1 MAKTSLLNGHRGDP
15 QTRRSRIEK
24 DAWGVREI
32 PADAYWGIHTLRAL
46 ENFPM
51 TGLRVSSHPSLVKA
65 LAETTEASVLAEF
78 DLDLVGRQHKDA
90 IVRACQEI
98 AQGELLEQ
106 FVVDVVQDGAGAS
119 SVMNAHEVI
128 ANRALEILG
137 HDRGAY
143 AVFHS
148 QSDVNRRQTTAA
160 AYSMASQIA
169 TIKDGLEL
177 LTEMTYFREQLARRQ
192 AQPAVPLTLREE
204 LCRYSALLDE
214 DERSIRDALI
224 PIHAVDLAG
233 PGSVGG
239 SDGPEYQLA
248 VLAHLRKITGLPLE
262 GEDGLG
268 DGTQGCSALVSFSAV
283 LRRMA
288 VGLSRFCSDLRLL
301 ASGPQ
306 ADWAAINPAIPE
318 AAQQAA
324 FGVIGNDM
332 MIAIAA
338 DEGQRQVS
346 VFKPLVAQSL
356 LTSLTCLTSSCTIL
370 AERCMNGSAAD
381 GAAVADPHRNTS
393 RALAL

>member
-1 MAKTSLLNGHRGDP
+1 MAETSLLNGHRGDP
-15 QTRRSRIEK
+15 HTRRSRIEK
-24 DAWGVREI
+24 DAMGVREI
-32 PADAYWGIHTLRAL
+32 PADAYWGIDTLRAL

-51 TGLRVSSHPSLVKA
+51 TGMRVSSYPSLVKA

-78 DLDLVGRQHKDA
+78 DLDLTGRQHKDA
-90 IVRACQEI
+90 IVQACQEI

-106 FVVDVVQDGAGAS
+106 FVVDVIQDGAGAP
-119 SVMNAHEVI
+119 SVLNAHEVI

-143 AVFHS
+143 SVIHP
-148 QSDVNRRQTTAA
+148 QSDMNRRQTTAA
-160 AYSMASQIA
+160 VYSVASQIA
-169 TIKDGLEL
+169 TVKDGLEL

-204 LCRYSALLDE
+204 FCKYSAMLDE
-214 DERSIRDALI
+214 DQRSIRDALL
-224 PIHAVDLAG
+224 PIHAIDLAG
-233 PGSVGG
+233 TGSVGG
-239 SDGPEYQLA
+239 PNRPEYQLA

-262 GEDGLG
+262 REDSPG
-268 DGTQGCSALVSFSAV
+268 DGTRGCRALVSFSSV

-306 ADWAAINPAIPE
+306 ANWVAINPAIPE

-338 DEGQRQVS
+338 DEGQRQLS
-346 VFKPLVAQSL
+346 IFKPIVSQALLASL
-356 LTSLTCLTSSCTIL
+356 NYLTSSCTIL
-370 AERCMNGSAAD
+370 AERCISGTAAD
-381 GAAVADPHRNTS
+381 GAAVADLHRNTS
-393 RALAL
+393 RAPA

>member
-1 MAKTSLLNGHRGDP
+1 M
-15 QTRRSRIEK
+15 
-24 DAWGVREI
+24 GVREI
-32 PADAYWGIHTLRAL
+32 PADAYWGIDTLRAL

-51 TGLRVSSHPSLVKA
+51 TGMRVSSYPSLVKA

-78 DLDLVGRQHKDA
+78 DLDLTGRQHKDA
-90 IVRACQEI
+90 IVQACQEI

-106 FVVDVVQDGAGAS
+106 FVVDVIQDGAGAP
-119 SVMNAHEVI
+119 SVLNAHEVI

-143 AVFHS
+143 SVIHP
-148 QSDVNRRQTTAA
+148 QSDMNRRQTTAA
-160 AYSMASQIA
+160 VYSVASQIA
-169 TIKDGLEL
+169 TAKDGLEL

-204 LCRYSALLDE
+204 FCKYSAMLDE
-214 DERSIRDALI
+214 DQRSIRDALL
-224 PIHAVDLAG
+224 PIHAIDLAG
-233 PGSVGG
+233 TGSVGG
-239 SDGPEYQLA
+239 PNRPEYQLA

-262 GEDGLG
+262 REDSPG
-268 DGTQGCSALVSFSAV
+268 DGTRGCSALVSFSAV

-306 ADWAAINPAIPE
+306 ANWVAINPAIPE

-338 DEGQRQVS
+338 DEGQRQIS
-346 VFKPLVAQSL
+346 VFKPIVSQALLASL
-356 LTSLTCLTSSCTIL
+356 NYLTSSCTIL
-370 AERCMNGSAAD
+370 AERCISGTAAD
-381 GAAVADPHRNTS
+381 GAAVADLHRNTS
-393 RALAL
+393 RAPA